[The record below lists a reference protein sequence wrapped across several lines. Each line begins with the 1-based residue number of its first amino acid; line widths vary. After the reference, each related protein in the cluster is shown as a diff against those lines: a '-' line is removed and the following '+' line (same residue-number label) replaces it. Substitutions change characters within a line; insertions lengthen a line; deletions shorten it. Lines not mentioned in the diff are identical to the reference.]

1 MYTCDVNI
9 LRPGVRYLSTLF
21 LITTSNAAAQV
32 RIFPATD
39 NRESKLP
46 TTLINRKFLLF
57 DQYVFIIWRTL
68 TSLVC
73 LPFIILSVSSYQRG
87 ISIIVMIV
95 AALSITVS
103 LVVSYTTN
111 TSVTPRSS
119 IVVIISE
126 SSSFNLISYHYFHDS
141 TQSFTTRRFVLIV
154 ILYHMSVSAIHCSF

>member
-1 MYTCDVNI
+1 MQLLLIYFSLYTCDVNI

-46 TTLINRKFLLF
+46 TTLIHRKLILF
-57 DQYVFIIWRTL
+57 DQYVYIIWRTL
-68 TSLVC
+68 TSVVC
-73 LPFIILSVSSYQRG
+73 LRFIILSVSSYQRG

-103 LVVSYTTN
+103 LVVKLYNKHFRYT
-111 TSVTPRSS
+111 SFIYRCYYLRIF
-119 IVVIISE
+119 IVY
-126 SSSFNLISYHYFHDS
+126 FNLLSLFSRQYA
-141 TQSFTTRRFVLIV
+141 VL
-154 ILYHMSVSAIHCSF
+154 YN